1 MTIELAIWLKFF
13 PNFDTERLHPDYIY
27 LDYAVAGLIALGGI
41 ITLLWGKGEQ
51 TESIPKWLS
60 RRSGAA
66 KASLNPYR

>member
-13 PNFDTERLHPDYIY
+13 PNFDTARLHPDYIY

-51 TESIPKWLS
+51 TESIPK
-60 RRSGAA
+60 
-66 KASLNPYR
+66 